1 MIAFG
6 SSITRPEDYRRYA
19 EPGIRRAAEPDSEV
33 DALEAIGSIFR
44 SYNLLLDNAAARE
57 DLEALVLVHQD
68 AEILDPDLCAKAR
81 AALADPEVGVVG
93 CVGAV
98 GVRSL
103 AWWEGTMTWASSLY
117 RYGEAGGGDLPV
129 SALNG
134 STAEP
139 HTGEVDVVEG
149 VLLVL
154 SPWAV
159 RSIRFDEGLGQL
171 HGYDVDLCLQV
182 REAGRKVVTADLRVA
197 HHHSLDLVTD
207 PETWV
212 DAHVRIAEKWE
223 GRMLDP
229 GAHAEDWK
237 RRARRAEAEAAAAR
251 LRIAARQL
259 QADAR
264 MQEGAQRRLALAQT
278 GSWRVTE
285 PLRRASGLVR
295 TRRAGGEPRGGRG

>member
-6 SSITRPEDYRRYA
+6 CSMNVPELYSRLA
-19 EPGIRRAAEPDSEV
+19 QPGIELASEPDSPV
-33 DALEAIGSIFR
+33 FALQATGSIFR
-44 SYNLLLDNAAARE
+44 SYNLILDQAAAI
-57 DLEALVLVHQD
+57 DGLEALVLVHQD
-68 AEILDPDLCAKAR
+68 AEILDPDLCVKAR

-103 AWWEGTMTWASSLY
+103 AWWEGTITWGSSVY

-129 SALNG
+129 TALNG
-134 STAEP
+134 SVGERN
-139 HTGEVDVVEG
+139 TGEVDVVDG

-159 RSIRFDEGLGQL
+159 RSLRFDESLGQL
-171 HGYDVDLCLQV
+171 HGYDVDFCLQV

-212 DAHVRIAEKWE
+212 DAHMRIAEKWE
-223 GRMLDP
+223 GRMLDA
-229 GAHAEDWK
+229 GADAHDWK
-237 RRARRAEAEAAAAR
+237 RRARRAEAEGGAAR
-251 LRIAARQL
+251 LLIAARHL

-264 MQEGAQRRLALAQT
+264 VRSDESRRVALAQT

-285 PLRRASGLVR
+285 PLRRANVLVKAAR
-295 TRRAGGEPRGGRG
+295 ARRHGG